1 MTVYQQ
7 ALVDRLE
14 MNIRGFEKLGMKK
27 EAEVCKAKVKSIKE
41 SASKS

>member
-14 MNIRGFEKLGMKK
+14 LNIKGFEKLGMKK
-27 EAEVCKAKVKSIKE
+27 EAEVCRAKIKSIK
-41 SASKS
+41 ASVVK